1 MSEQGTPRYPRTF
14 HGLIVSM
21 VVLVIAVVGFW
32 AVNSGFHKSPDAAPT
47 AVDYRSAVRD
57 VQEAGAPLHVIY
69 PSSLPSGWTATSADY
84 TPQSG
89 LGTQPS
95 WSLGAVTD
103 HHTFVGLRLEA
114 SPIASLVSTY
124 VDKNAEKGDAAS
136 VTTAFGDTWST
147 YTDRGGDTGYAT
159 SVGDYV
165 LLVYG
170 SADKADF
177 TTFMKSL
184 TDAKLPR
191 S

>member
-1 MSEQGTPRYPRTF
+1 MSEQGASRYPRTF

-47 AVDYRSAVRD
+47 AVDYRKTVRE
-57 VQEAGAPLHVIY
+57 VQSAGAPLHVIY
-69 PSSLPSGWTATSADY
+69 PGSLPSDWTATSADY
-84 TPQSG
+84 TPQNG
-89 LGTQPS
+89 VGTQPA
-95 WSLGAVTD
+95 WSLGVVTD
-103 HHTFVGLRLEA
+103 HHSFVGLRLE
-114 SPIASLVSTY
+114 SASLSSLVKTY
-124 VDKNAEKGDAAS
+124 VDKNAEKGDP
-136 VTTAFGDTWST
+136 TRIPTAFGNTWST

-159 SVGDYV
+159 TVGDDV

-170 SADKADF
+170 SADRTDM
-177 TTFMKSL
+177 TTFMTAL